1 MSKSYT
7 SRTADKFVVRLP
19 EGMRERI
26 AEVSKESHR
35 SMNSEI
41 IARLERSL
49 AEETGDEVS
58 AQAPGVSKEWDLRAL
73 AQMTKRC
80 EDVEKQRDD
89 VEKQRDELEKLLAA
103 ALAGNASDMALK
115 IPALK
120 LAGNA

>member
-49 AEETGDEVS
+49 AEETGDEAS

-80 EDVEKQRDD
+80 ED